1 MNARVHEAA
10 QALRGAYR
18 LARFD
23 ARGLGYLDASP
34 NGAWRSFFAAILVAP
49 GHALILTF
57 HLSSSGSA
65 ESDGLHAGALYALA
79 FAIEVAAYP
88 LLMRHVAT
96 AMGRGERWTLFVAA
110 NNWSM
115 VVQLGYH
122 FAALGAVE
130 LLPGGAGMA
139 LASVLFGLV
148 LAYAWFIARSAL
160 AIGGTA
166 AAAVVLLDI
175 ALSFSIS
182 RLTDALT

>member
-1 MNARVHEAA
+1 MNTSEREAA

-23 ARGLGYLDASP
+23 ARGLDDFDASP
-34 NGAWRSFFAAILVAP
+34 GGAWRSFFAAVLVAP
-49 GHALILTF
+49 GHALILAF
-57 HLSSSGSA
+57 HLSSSGSP
-65 ESDGLHAGALYALA
+65 ESDGWHAGALHALA

-88 LLMRHVAT
+88 LLMRHVAM
-96 AMGRGERWTLFVAA
+96 AMGRGTRWTLFVAA

-122 FAALGAVE
+122 LAALGAVE

-139 LASVLFGLV
+139 LATVLFGLV
-148 LAYAWFIARSAL
+148 LAYAWFVARSAL
-160 AIGGTA
+160 AIGGPA
-166 AAAVVLLDI
+166 AAGVVLLDI